1 MQTDKPSYVSNANAI
16 TITLAS
22 LANGSV
28 ATSSAIDNTS
38 NLYGT
43 IGIAG
48 KFKTGASGVSA
59 TGTISIAVAAS
70 ADGGTTY
77 PTVFSNC
84 RLVDVINAVAN
95 ATTYNLNW
103 SNIAALFGGV
113 LPSKIE
119 ILVQNNTG
127 AALDSTA
134 GNHGMW
140 FEAEQDTHTP

>member
-1 MQTDKPSYVSNANAI
+1 MQQAKPSYRANNQTI

-28 ATSSAIDNTS
+28 ATSTALDNTS
-38 NLYGT
+38 NFDST

-48 KFKTGASGVSA
+48 KFKTNASGTSA

-77 PTVFSNC
+77 PAVFANC
-84 RLVDVINAVAN
+84 KLVDVIQANAN
-95 ATTYNLNW
+95 ATTYHLNW
-103 SNIAALFGGV
+103 ANIAALFGGV
-113 LPSKIE
+113 LPSKFE

-134 GNHGMW
+134 GNHAMF
-140 FEAEQDTHTP
+140 FEAADDTFGP